1 MEDSEDLNKFT
12 LSSAQTIEET
22 NHQVVDNL
30 PSPGSIA
37 VKLNG
42 YNCEGLL
49 CPGLLFNFISEEEAQ
64 ELDFDVHPQD
74 IWMPGI
80 CDDDI
85 KISGIALASL
95 SIGGVFETTS
105 FLVTQ
110 KIGPLILGKP
120 FMKDF
125 SAVINYNE
133 PEPPILKVSDPGGIK
148 HLFPI
153 SQVERTSSQGIR
165 SDFKDT
171 SSYLATLASIWVQCC
186 NKDGWTVVGLKS
198 IVSFF
203 SQPLYKY
210 FLSEDG
216 YKQLYQELLIKGWL
230 DWRGLFFFFRLA
242 F

>member
-12 LSSAQTIEET
+12 LSSAQTTEET
-22 NHQVVDNL
+22 NHQVVNNL
-30 PSPGSIA
+30 PSPGSIG

-42 YNCEGLL
+42 YDCEGLL

-64 ELDFDVHPQD
+64 ELDFDFHPQD

-133 PEPPILKVSDPGGIK
+133 PEPPILKVSDPGGIE

-171 SSYLATLASIWVQCC
+171 SSAKRFAIREDFSFGDTNATAE
-186 NKDGWTVVGLKS
+186 K
-198 IVSFF
+198 
-203 SQPLYKY
+203 
-210 FLSEDG
+210 
-216 YKQLYQELLIKGWL
+216 
-230 DWRGLFFFFRLA
+230 RLPPSSDYDH
-242 F
+242 